1 MALIACAECGN
12 QVSAEANACPSCG
25 YPVAERERN
34 DPAAPPPATQAK
46 AVAAVG
52 AQSVLLEVRPSWWT
66 FGWHLLFF
74 WLLVPLLIALYRRH
88 SFVMRIYT
96 DRVSVE
102 EGFFAKETS
111 EFFIKD
117 IRSVDVR
124 QGVWGR
130 LVGIGDVTISTA
142 ATVDA
147 AEEAR
152 GVPQPNRIKDLL
164 IAQRQ
169 QSTT

>member
-1 MALIACAECGN
+1 MALITCPECGN
-12 QVSAEANACPSCG
+12 QVSIEASACPSCG
-25 YPVAERERN
+25 YPVAQRVRS
-34 DPAAPPPATQAK
+34 DPAAVPPANQTS
-46 AVAAVG
+46 AVD

-74 WLLVPLLIALYRRH
+74 WLLVPLLVALYRRH
-88 SFVMRIYT
+88 SFVMRIYA

-102 EGFFAKETS
+102 EGFFAKESS

-117 IRSVDVR
+117 IRSIDVR

-152 GVPQPNRIKDLL
+152 GVPQPNRIKELL